1 MGRRARPERDLFKV
15 TGLRIEAA
23 GKSLPLPA
31 DPDGA
36 IRRRGDVVGIGAS
49 RQLIESHLRRARGLR
64 RTCREYQRRESEK
77 ADHGCLSIWRV
88 RHRG

>member
-1 MGRRARPERDLFKV
+1 MIYAFGECELDEELFQV
-15 TGLRIEAA
+15 
-23 GKSLPLPA
+23 
-31 DPDGA
+31 
-36 IRRRGDVVGIGAS
+36 RRRGDVVGIGAG
-49 RQLIESHLRRARGLR
+49 RQLIERHLRRARGLR